1 MALTKREMV
10 HAKPLT
16 AFKAP
21 LYDDFRFLSALDSG
35 LLAAT
40 TAVSACRRKV
50 TEREFN
56 EPLLHRQTHGSDPTR
71 DYHVTAAHRL
81 RW

>member
-16 AFKAP
+16 VFKAS
-21 LYDDFRFLSALDSG
+21 LYDGFRFLRALDSG

-40 TAVSACRRKV
+40 TAVSACRRKI

-56 EPLLHRQTHGSDPTR
+56 EPFLHRQTHGSDPTR
-71 DYHVTAAHRL
+71 DYHVDVARRL